1 MNRLFLSSA
10 LWTLART
17 LLALWLTTLSAWAV
31 VNIDPPTRTFTKDG
45 GGGSILTSG
54 SGTWTASTTA
64 SWLTITPR
72 TTGAAG
78 TSCIYTVAANFSADT
93 RQGVILIDDK
103 THTVTQT
110 GYIATL
116 TPTSASRNLNGG
128 SGSVSISVSPGVA
141 WTASSNATWVTV
153 SPAAGVSSGSVA
165 YTVAPYT
172 GVTTRT
178 ATLTIAGKSFS
189 VSQTGADVNITPR
202 EVDKAYSSDIV
213 QIQVSALASTT
224 WNVTANATW
233 ISVVDPGNKFGD
245 STVTLAVGTNPSY
258 LERSGTVTIGS
269 ATLTIRQSGTPNPVL
284 DLLPKEA
291 TAEPLGAYGN
301 IAVLATPD
309 GPWTA
314 ESLSPWIV
322 ISQGA
327 SGSGNGNI
335 QYVASANPGLT
346 ERVGSIRVTPPVYQP
361 KVDLTRGLIAW
372 YQGRDDLTG
381 WERHLE
387 NAFDDFSFDGRTK
400 VYVNKFGYGDDAYHR
415 TDSACSIG
423 FGFEVKELGA
433 NHRLF
438 SIDQAGGNESVIY
451 VNEQN
456 KLVVAVNGTTH
467 VSSHTVNSNTL
478 YQVLLTQTSS
488 RQAKL
493 YFGVPAND
501 GFASSAFDFTLAANF
516 FPVATTKDK
525 LKFGHSNFPS
535 PGILSGK
542 LRDFRIFNR
551 VLVQEEAKA
560 WNYNFVSDAYS
571 RYRGIA
577 TARGFND
584 AAACNSRGE
593 GEYLASPETQ
603 YEANLLARFGE
614 DSLESKFPAEAS
626 APGSG
631 WNYGEAWIGWKRK
644 EHEFYFS
651 SGFPTYRPT
660 GTNLDGYYYSGYYN
674 RHDYFGGEFILMLS
688 NGSLHDVGDGG
699 RYYFTETEVPNS
711 VSTLAQSGSAETST
725 TPLYRYEFKG
735 NALGTN
741 RLPFRLNEVSATT
754 DRLGRA
760 GSALKWN
767 STGSGI
773 VLEGAQ
779 APHTS
784 PNASY
789 AMWIKLDSIPEG
801 DIVLMERV
809 QTSDRTPS
817 FKMVLTGGGA
827 SLMVQVNNGSNATFP
842 IALTTTR
849 FHHLAVSASVDNIV
863 RVILDGS
870 EIGNTPLLTGYRFGS
885 WPESYQSV
893 IINRWNGVLDDFAVY
908 DSALTVSQIREIYNL
923 EKPRSVL
930 HTVTQGVVQPALAP
944 ATATL
949 PAQGGLATAQ
959 LTLPS
964 NVTWTANTETPWLT
978 ILSST
983 SAAGSTTLEVEA
995 SANPTVYPRTGTVT
1009 IATQTFTITQAGLN
1023 ASVAHGELI
1032 FGTDGGSGWV
1042 DVAAEG
1048 NGQWNAVSDVPWL
1061 TVAVGEVGVGSG
1073 SVFIVADPYTQTSFA
1088 RVGSVNIAGRTVY
1101 ITQRGYTLS
1110 ITPQVAQVGSNSGA
1124 GEFGV
1129 AAPVGAVWE
1138 AIVAEPWITLIGG
1151 VNGVGDGT
1159 VRYEVAANT
1168 TGATRTGRIIVS
1180 GTQYTITQ
1188 KTNLL
1193 LIAESDGHGTV
1204 GGGGFYE
1211 TNAVA
1216 ALTATPAAGY
1226 VFSHWTGDAVG
1237 SANPLS
1243 LNMDTGKTVK
1253 AHFVPQEA
1261 ADVIAIRAATTL
1273 GLVPSSRIQE
1283 ERTATLNEVANN
1295 PNSFGLYSRDQMHG
1309 LALGATLLEKDPA
1322 TGQMA
1327 LRLTVKRSTDLS
1339 NWSVLSINGPE
1350 VGVTNG
1356 KIDVKITPQGNAQF
1370 YRLEGGGTK

>member
-1 MNRLFLSSA
+1 M
-10 LWTLART
+10 
-17 LLALWLTTLSAWAV
+17 
-31 VNIDPPTRTFTKDG
+31 
-45 GGGSILTSG
+45 
-54 SGTWTASTTA
+54 
-64 SWLTITPR
+64 
-72 TTGAAG
+72 
-78 TSCIYTVAANFSADT
+78 
-93 RQGVILIDDK
+93 
-103 THTVTQT
+103 
-110 GYIATL
+110 
-116 TPTSASRNLNGG
+116 
-128 SGSVSISVSPGVA
+128 
-141 WTASSNATWVTV
+141 
-153 SPAAGVSSGSVA
+153 
-165 YTVAPYT
+165 
-172 GVTTRT
+172 
-178 ATLTIAGKSFS
+178 
-189 VSQTGADVNITPR
+189 
-202 EVDKAYSSDIV
+202 
-213 QIQVSALASTT
+213 
-224 WNVTANATW
+224 
-233 ISVVDPGNKFGD
+233 
-245 STVTLAVGTNPSY
+245 
-258 LERSGTVTIGS
+258 
-269 ATLTIRQSGTPNPVL
+269 
-284 DLLPKEA
+284 
-291 TAEPLGAYGN
+291 
-301 IAVLATPD
+301 
-309 GPWTA
+309 
-314 ESLSPWIV
+314 
-322 ISQGA
+322 
-327 SGSGNGNI
+327 
-335 QYVASANPGLT
+335 
-346 ERVGSIRVTPPVYQP
+346 
-361 KVDLTRGLIAW
+361 
-372 YQGRDDLTG
+372 
-381 WERHLE
+381 
-387 NAFDDFSFDGRTK
+387 
-400 VYVNKFGYGDDAYHR
+400 YH
-415 TDSACSIG
+415 
-423 FGFEVKELGA
+423 
-433 NHRLF
+433 
-438 SIDQAGGNESVIY
+438 
-451 VNEQN
+451 
-456 KLVVAVNGTTH
+456 
-467 VSSHTVNSNTL
+467 
-478 YQVLLTQTSS
+478 VLLTQTSS

-493 YFGVPAND
+493 YFGVPANS
-501 GFASSAFDFTLAANF
+501 GFTASAFDFTLAANF
-516 FPVATTKDK
+516 FPAATTKDK

-577 TARGFND
+577 TARGWTD

-660 GTNLDGYYYSGYYN
+660 GTNLDGYYYAHHPHY
-674 RHDYFGGEFILMLS
+674 RTDYFGGEFILMLS

-711 VSTLAQSGSAETST
+711 VSKLAQSGSAETST

-735 NALGTN
+735 NALGTT
-741 RLPFRLNEVSATT
+741 RLPFRLTEVSATT

-767 STGSGI
+767 ATGSGI

-779 APHTS
+779 APHAS

-789 AMWIKLDSIPEG
+789 AMWIKLDSISEG
-801 DIVLMERV
+801 EITLMERL

-817 FKMVLTGGGA
+817 FRMVLTGGGA
-827 SLMVQVNNGSNATFP
+827 SLVVQTNNGSATFP

-885 WPESYQSV
+885 WPESYQSIV
-893 IINRWNGVLDDFAVY
+893 INRWNGVLDDLAVY

-944 ATATL
+944 ALATL

-964 NVTWTANTETPWLT
+964 NVTWTANTEIPWLT

-1023 ASVAHGELI
+1023 ASITHGELI
-1032 FGTDGGSGWV
+1032 FGTDGGSGWI

-1138 AIVAEPWITLIGG
+1138 AIVADPWITLIGG
-1151 VNGVGDGT
+1151 VNGVGNGT
-1159 VRYEVAANT
+1159 VRYEVATNT

-1204 GGGGFYE
+1204 GGGGSYE

-1243 LNMDTGKTVK
+1243 LNMDKGKTVK

-1261 ADVIAIRAATTL
+1261 ADVIATRAAIFL

-1339 NWSVLSINGPE
+1339 NWSELGINSPE
-1350 VGVTNG
+1350 VGVKNG

>member
-1 MNRLFLSSA
+1 M
-10 LWTLART
+10 
-17 LLALWLTTLSAWAV
+17 
-31 VNIDPPTRTFTKDG
+31 
-45 GGGSILTSG
+45 
-54 SGTWTASTTA
+54 
-64 SWLTITPR
+64 
-72 TTGAAG
+72 
-78 TSCIYTVAANFSADT
+78 AANFSADT

-110 GYIATL
+110 GYTATL
-116 TPTSASRNLNGG
+116 TPTSASRNLDGG
-128 SGSVSISVSPGVA
+128 SGTISISVAPGVA
-141 WTASSNATWVTV
+141 WTASSNATWVAV

-213 QIQVSALASTT
+213 QIQVSALATTT

-314 ESLSPWIV
+314 ETLSPWIV

-335 QYVASANPGLT
+335 QYVASANPGLA

-400 VYVNKFGYGDDAYHR
+400 VYVNSFGYGDDAYHR

-423 FGFEVKELGA
+423 FGFEVTELGA

-438 SIDQAGGNESVIY
+438 SIDHGVGNESVIY

-456 KLVVAVNGTTH
+456 KLVVALNGTTH
-467 VSSHTVNSNTL
+467 VSSHTVNINTM
-478 YQVLLTQTSS
+478 YHVLLTQTSS

-493 YFGVPAND
+493 YFGVPGNS
-501 GFASSAFDFTLAANF
+501 GFTASAFDFTPAANF
-516 FPVATTKDK
+516 FPAATTKDK

-535 PGILSGK
+535 PGILTGK

-551 VLVQEEAKA
+551 ALVQEEAKA
-560 WNYNFVSDAYS
+560 WNYKLVSDAYS
-571 RYRGIA
+571 RYRVIA
-577 TARGFND
+577 TERGWSD
-584 AAACNSRGE
+584 AGACNSRGE
-593 GEYLASPETQ
+593 GHYLASPETQ
-603 YEANLLARFGE
+603 YEANLLATFGE
-614 DSLESKFPAEAS
+614 DSFESKFGAEAS
-626 APGSG
+626 NRGSG
-631 WNYGEAWIGWKRK
+631 WNYGEAWVGAYATSSYLQSGYPR
-644 EHEFYFS
+644 FDS
-651 SGFPTYRPT
+651 SGSYFDGFYYRGHPWNRNDWWDPFIFMNSV
-660 GTNLDGYYYSGYYN
+660 GGALLDSGD
-674 RHDYFGGEFILMLS
+674 RGI
-688 NGSLHDVGDGG
+688 
-699 RYYFTETEVPNS
+699 YYFTETERPES
-711 VSTLAQSGSAETST
+711 VTATVQSSAVETST

-735 NALGTN
+735 NALGTT
-741 RLPFRLNEVSATT
+741 RLPFRLTEVSATT

-767 STGSGI
+767 ATGSGI

-784 PNASY
+784 SNASY

-801 DIVLMERV
+801 DVTLMERL
-809 QTSDRTPS
+809 QTSSRTPS
-817 FKMVLTGGGA
+817 FRMALTGGGA
-827 SLMVQVNNGSNATFP
+827 SLLVQVNNGSSATFP

-870 EIGNTPLLTGYRFGS
+870 EVGNTPLLTGYRFGS
-885 WPESYQSV
+885 WPESYQSIV
-893 IINRWNGVLDDFAVY
+893 INRWNGVLDDLAVY

-944 ATATL
+944 AIATL

-1023 ASVAHGELI
+1023 ASITHGELI
-1032 FGTDGGSGWV
+1032 FGTDGGSGWI

-1048 NGQWNAVSDVPWL
+1048 NGQWKALSDVPWL

-1138 AIVAEPWITLIGG
+1138 AIVADPWITLIGG
-1151 VNGVGDGT
+1151 VNGVGNGT
-1159 VRYEVAANT
+1159 VRYEVAVNI

-1204 GGGGFYE
+1204 GGGGSYE

-1216 ALTATPAAGY
+1216 GLTATPAAGY

-1237 SANPLS
+1237 SANPLG

-1261 ADVIAIRAATTL
+1261 AAAIATRAATSL

-1322 TGQMA
+1322 TGQMT
-1327 LRLTVKRSTDLS
+1327 LRLAVKRSTDLS
-1339 NWSVLSINGPE
+1339 NWSELGINGPE
-1350 VGVTNG
+1350 VGVKNG